1 MTKNNNFQRIG
12 RALLEL
18 GLVGSH
24 SGNMSIH
31 KGESLYITRHGA
43 MLGFLEKKDIAKT
56 GMARGSKG
64 SEAAS
69 IEKDVHRA
77 ILRGTGARAVIHAH
91 PISAIALSLIR
102 DDIVPI
108 DVEGSFYLPRIPV
121 IKFARA
127 SASPEMERVLPNAL
141 KKSRAIMVRGHGS
154 FAVGRTLEEALQMT
168 SVLESSAMI
177 ILRVKEMGG
186 NIMTLSKRK
195 YLKWTTRGK

>member
-24 SGNMSIH
+24 SGNMSIRE
-31 KGESLYITRHGA
+31 GQSLYITRHGT
-43 MLGFLEKKDIAKT
+43 MLGFLKKKDIVKT
-56 GMARGSKG
+56 GMAMGSKG

-69 IEKDVHRA
+69 MEKDVHRA
-77 ILRGTGARAVIHAH
+77 ILRDTGACAVIHAH
-91 PISAIALSLIR
+91 PISATALSLVS
-102 DDIVPI
+102 DEIVPI

-121 IKFARA
+121 ITFARA
-127 SASPEMERVLPNAL
+127 SASPEMERFLPRVL
-141 KKSRAIMVRGHGS
+141 KKFRAIMVRGHGS

-168 SVLESSAMI
+168 SVMESSAMI

-186 NIMTLSKRK
+186 NIRTLSKRK
-195 YLKWTTRGK
+195 YLKWPRRAK